1 MAILLAGRRSGMVL
15 PISGGTKMSA
25 QKNAHSDNTLQ
36 YNGAL

>member
-1 MAILLAGRRSGMVL
+1 MVL

-25 QKNAHSDNTLQ
+25 QKNAHSDKTLQ